1 MLRTKPTQYKYK
13 QAKRKSTLR
22 KQDALDVSVDL
33 FSRAAARQG
42 SFASAAGGRY
52 SEQKELSNGLNFGV

>member
-13 QAKRKSTLR
+13 KGKRKSTLR
-22 KQDALDVSVDL
+22 KQDALNVSVDL

-52 SEQKELSNGLNFGV
+52 SEQKELSSGLNFGV